1 MSNDTDR
8 KCRKAAVLK
17 YYEDG
22 VPIKNIAEE
31 FNIEIDTVRTYIR
44 ESKQDEGLFGAAG
57 YATGEPK
64 WNIERWGRDM
74 IGREVKTPSGKMT
87 IVEAYPH
94 ILRLY
99 ARSIGYQTYTT
110 AEIYYMNRGTR

>member
-57 YATGEPK
+57 YSTAEPK

-74 IGREVKTPSGKMT
+74 LGREVKTPTGKMT
-87 IVEAYPH
+87 VVEAYPH
-94 ILRLY
+94 IMRLY
-99 ARSIGYQTYTT
+99 DPAIGYQTYTT
-110 AEIYYMNRGTR
+110 AEIYYMNRGSR

>member
-1 MSNDTDR
+1 MSNVIER
-8 KCRKAAVLK
+8 RCRKAAVLK

-64 WNIERWGRDM
+64 WNIERWGAKM
-74 IGREVKTPSGKMT
+74 LSREVNTPSGKMT
-87 IVEAYPH
+87 VVEAYPH

-110 AEIYYMNRGTR
+110 AEIYYMNRGK

>member
-1 MSNDTDR
+1 MSEDIGR
-8 KCRKAAVLK
+8 EWRKAAVYK
-17 YYEDG
+17 EYQAG
-22 VPIKNIAEE
+22 VPKENIAEH
-31 FNIEIDTVRTYIR
+31 FKIELETVSTYIR
-44 ESKQDEGLFGAAG
+44 EMKQEDTGYYGATG
-57 YATGEPK
+57 YSTGEPK

-110 AEIYYMNRGTR
+110 AEIYYMNRRT

>member
-1 MSNDTDR
+1 MSNVIER

-64 WNIERWGRDM
+64 WNIERWGRKM
-74 IGREVKTPSGKMT
+74 LSREVNTPSGKMKV
-87 IVEAYPH
+87 VEAYPH

-99 ARSIGYQTYTT
+99 ARNIGYQTYTT
-110 AEIYYMNRGTR
+110 AEIYYMNRGK